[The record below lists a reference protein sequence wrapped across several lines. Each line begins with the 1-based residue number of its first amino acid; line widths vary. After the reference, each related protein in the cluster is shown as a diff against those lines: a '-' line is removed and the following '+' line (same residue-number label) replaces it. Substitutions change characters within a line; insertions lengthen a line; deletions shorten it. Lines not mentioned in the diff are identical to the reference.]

1 MNRLAMPGP
10 SREGGPIHLVMGA
23 DHDLERLV
31 VVHLFVICPNNSGST
46 FLQGALAACRATWN
60 LPREGQETPG
70 YVGPS
75 SARPLQP
82 GFPTT
87 NLLWASDR
95 FWMDRHADT
104 DAYDWPRTRKA
115 WYRLAYARDPRACV
129 FVTKTPAHLLVVD
142 DLARHFRNPR
152 FLFMV
157 RNPYAV
163 CEGIFRQYGFLS
175 HKFKALAE
183 FRGTGR
189 SLPEAAAT
197 HAVDCLARQRRN
209 LEGHLNPEAGE
220 ARRGAPIVRSGRG
233 VFFSYET
240 MCAHPRRTAR
250 AIEAAAPA
258 PASAGE
264 GTLPGNADR
273 HERPSSCAP
282 RRAGRRGAQ
291 PGVRGASGDPR
302 LLRLRPAADG
312 PAAKRGCLVGLT
324 GMLPDRREGRG
335 ASSGDDRFVSAPAER
350 AGLPT

>member
-1 MNRLAMPGP
+1 MNRLAMPGS

-23 DHDLERLV
+23 GHDLERLV
-31 VVHLFVICPNNSGST
+31 GMHLFVICANNSGST
-46 FLQGALAACRATWN
+46 FLQGALATCRATWN

-87 NLLWASDR
+87 GLLWASDR

-115 WYRLAYARDPRACV
+115 WYRQAYARDPRACV

-142 DLARHFRNPR
+142 DMARHFRNPR

-197 HAVDCLARQRRN
+197 HAVNCLARQRRN
-209 LEGHLNPEAGE
+209 LERHLNPEAGE
-220 ARRGAPIVRSGRG
+220 ARRDDPIVRPGRG

-240 MCAHPRRTAR
+240 MCAHPQRTAR

-258 PASAGE
+258 LNDLE
-264 GTLPGNADR
+264 LRRRLPVKGRYREMLTDMNTRQITRLD
-273 HERPSSCAP
+273 ERDVEALNRVFEAHREILDYFGYDLLPTGW
-282 RRAGRRGAQ
+282 RRSVA
-291 PGVRGASGDPR
+291 
-302 LLRLRPAADG
+302 
-312 PAAKRGCLVGLT
+312 
-324 GMLPDRREGRG
+324 
-335 ASSGDDRFVSAPAER
+335 ASSGRPAC
-350 AGLPT
+350 

>member
-1 MNRLAMPGP
+1 MNRLAMPGS

-23 DHDLERLV
+23 GHDLERLV
-31 VVHLFVICPNNSGST
+31 GMHLFVICANNSGST
-46 FLQGALAACRATWN
+46 FLQGALATCRATWN

-87 NLLWASDR
+87 GLLWASDR

-115 WYRLAYARDPRACV
+115 WYRQAYARDPRACV

-142 DLARHFRNPR
+142 DMARHF
-152 FLFMV
+152 

-163 CEGIFRQYGFLS
+163 CEGIFRQYGFLP

-197 HAVDCLARQRRN
+197 HAVNCLARQRRN
-209 LEGHLNPEAGE
+209 LERHLNPEAGE
-220 ARRGAPIVRSGRG
+220 ARRGAPIVRPGRG
-233 VFFSYET
+233 AFFSYET

-258 PASAGE
+258 LNDLE
-264 GTLPGNADR
+264 LRRRLPVKGRYREMLTDMNTRQITRLD
-273 HERPSSCAP
+273 ERDVEALNRVFEAHREILDYFGYDLLPT
-282 RRAGRRGAQ
+282 GRRRSVA
-291 PGVRGASGDPR
+291 
-302 LLRLRPAADG
+302 
-312 PAAKRGCLVGLT
+312 
-324 GMLPDRREGRG
+324 
-335 ASSGDDRFVSAPAER
+335 ASSG
-350 AGLPT
+350 